1 METPFTKAKRRR
13 KVPTDDSTSNG
24 SRSANDQSGTGG
36 DDPFQT
42 SMAPESPSKSLKT
55 SLLSTP
61 TQRFAD
67 KLKIGSTPLLVSNQD
82 VISTKNAKQTAQ
94 ELGPSPIFTRAKG
107 MVIPVLEGES
117 SLTTTVLGLI
127 RSDNVELKPSTEIQI
142 RHEIDLAVDIS
153 KAKVQRYEETIS
165 KLHGRVDELEQMIL
179 HLTE

>member
-1 METPFTKAKRRR
+1 
-13 KVPTDDSTSNG
+13 
-24 SRSANDQSGTGG
+24 
-36 DDPFQT
+36 
-42 SMAPESPSKSLKT
+42 
-55 SLLSTP
+55 
-61 TQRFAD
+61 
-67 KLKIGSTPLLVSNQD
+67 
-82 VISTKNAKQTAQ
+82 
-94 ELGPSPIFTRAKG
+94 